1 MRQKQRGP
9 IIDFVSRFL
18 LSNPANPIL
27 LVLESRKHALDKKWL
42 RVNKTISKI
51 YDVIQLQTGSQRR
64 FNASKT
70 LNEFKVVKLKGQHD
84 GISQTKPSCFLNFL
98 FLTFRA
104 HPNDVCKN

>member
-42 RVNKTISKI
+42 RVNK
-51 YDVIQLQTGSQRR
+51 QLLKYTTLYSYRR
-64 FNASKT
+64 VRRGVLMPA
-70 LNEFKVVKLKGQHD
+70 
-84 GISQTKPSCFLNFL
+84 KP
-98 FLTFRA
+98 
-104 HPNDVCKN
+104 